1 MTDGVVTGS
10 MTDRVKA
17 DGNGSV
23 EKKTVE
29 KKFVDF
35 ESALSL
41 TGEEVDRALLS
52 SPAVVRT
59 YTSHLALARGKF
71 FRAVSLLTCA
81 MNSDSLI
88 DENAV
93 KLAAA
98 VEVLHLA
105 TLVHDDVIDDA
116 DIRRG
121 LPTLQKKFGKRTAV
135 ICGDYLLSRAL
146 QIAASIENKKD
157 YLDIDVPDYVARIC
171 AGELSEQ
178 INAGNYG
185 LSIYQY
191 LKIIAGKTAAL
202 FEASFYA
209 GAVLS
214 GCDRSEYRAY
224 KKLGY
229 YLGMIFQLTDDC
241 MDFEATESVAQ
252 KPVQSDFEKGVVTL
266 PVIRALQTDA
276 GLKEKAARKEVSADE
291 IGRAV
296 VRAGGLDFTKLVAK
310 RYHSKYMKL
319 LDGLDAPDE
328 KKRRLAELVDRALNR

>member
-1 MTDGVVTGS
+1 MTDGVAAVNMS
-10 MTDRVKA
+10 DRA
-17 DGNGSV
+17 AAERGGPA
-23 EKKTVE
+23 EKKYIS
-29 KKFVDF
+29 F

-41 TGEEVDRALLS
+41 VKEEVDRALLS

-81 MNSDSLI
+81 MNSEGMI
-88 DENAV
+88 DPNAV

-116 DIRRG
+116 DTRRG

-171 AGELSEQ
+171 VGELSEQ
-178 INAGNYG
+178 INTENFD
-185 LSIYQY
+185 LSVYQY

-202 FEASFYA
+202 FEASFFA

-214 GCDRSEYRAY
+214 GCDRSEYGAY
-224 KKLGY
+224 KKLGH

-266 PVIRALQTDA
+266 PVIRALRMDP
-276 GLKEKAARKEVSADE
+276 GLKERAARQEVTADE
-291 IGRAV
+291 ISTAV
-296 VRAGGLDFTKLVAK
+296 VSTGGLSFTRLVAK
-310 RYHSKYMKL
+310 RYHGKYVKL
-319 LDGLDAPDE
+319 LDRLVATED
-328 KKRRLAELVDRALNR
+328 KKRMLAEIADRALYR